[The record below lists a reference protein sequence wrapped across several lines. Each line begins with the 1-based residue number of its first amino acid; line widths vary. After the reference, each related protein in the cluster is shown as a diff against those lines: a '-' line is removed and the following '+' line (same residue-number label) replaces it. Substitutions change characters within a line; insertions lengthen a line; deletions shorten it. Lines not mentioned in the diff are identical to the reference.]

1 MKPLYR
7 NWKLKLVVRYS
18 LGQLSTFLLNRLLA
32 IGLLV
37 HWYITVKSQ
46 KLISQ
51 ATNWSF
57 HFNQLKH
64 ASVSSNKLN

>member
-51 ATNWSF
+51 ATN
-57 HFNQLKH
+57 
-64 ASVSSNKLN
+64 